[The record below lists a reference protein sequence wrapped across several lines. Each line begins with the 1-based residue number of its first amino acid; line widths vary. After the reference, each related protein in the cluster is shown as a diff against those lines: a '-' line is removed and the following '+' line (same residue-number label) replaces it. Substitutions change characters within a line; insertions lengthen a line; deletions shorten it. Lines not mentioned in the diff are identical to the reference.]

1 MSETPTPAASFTAFP
16 AIEKH
21 GVVGDRRTGALVAAC
36 GSIDWFCTPEFD
48 GPPVFGALLDPERGG
63 FCRFGPHEIVQGSQR
78 YLPGTAAL
86 VTTWANGEDAAAVE
100 LTDVMAWPETERP
113 DDVREQRVIIRRLR
127 VTRNA
132 TVRFE
137 LCPKHG
143 FAVSPEAAT
152 PMQGGGV
159 FTFSAGTL
167 GLWASFEV
175 NVEPQRVCALLHME
189 ANEEHWAVVGWN
201 TPPEKWSVTRAA
213 ATFTDAINYWSG
225 WSAGLKLGAADE
237 RATLLQRSALTV
249 QLLSHAEHDSAV
261 AALTTSLP
269 ERLGGDKNYDYRYAW
284 VRDASLSLA
293 LLARAG
299 KTGEVQRY
307 LRWLCGVVSTTAS
320 PLQVCYRLDG
330 DPHLDQAELEGV
342 RGYADSRPVLVG
354 NRAAKQMQLGSLGFF
369 ADCARI
375 YVDGG
380 GEWQEEFWLLLKRAA
395 DFTSAHWQEKD
406 CGVWE
411 LPQKAHYV
419 ASRVMSWVVLERAAH
434 IANKTGHAAETDHW
448 RETAAAIHAEVLE
461 KGWCSLKNSFRQR
474 YGSDALDAAALLIPL
489 MNFLPADH
497 PKVIGTLAAIER
509 ELVVDGLVHR
519 FDPTDTMG
527 GRQLPIGEFEGAFL
541 PCVFWHAHALAK
553 AGRCEQAE
561 TILAKCEAVA
571 GEPGLFAEEIDARKN
586 TFLGNTPLLF
596 SHAEYVRAVTALH
609 EARDTAARSAGKP
622 TP

>member
-1 MSETPTPAASFTAFP
+1 MSETQIPAAAFAAFP
-16 AIEKH
+16 AIGKH
-21 GVVGDRRTGALVAAC
+21 GVIGDRRTGALIAAC
-36 GSIDWFCTPEFD
+36 GSVDWFCTPDFD
-48 GPPVFGALLDPERGG
+48 GSPVFGALLDPERGG
-63 FCRFGPHEIVQGSQR
+63 FCRFGPSEILQGRQR
-78 YLPGTAAL
+78 YLPGTASL
-86 VTTWANGEDAAAVE
+86 VTTWAEGTDAAAIE
-100 LTDVMAWPETERP
+100 LTDVMAWPETDRP
-113 DDVREQRVIIRRLR
+113 DDVHGQRVIIRRLR
-127 VTRNA
+127 VTQDA
-132 TVRFE
+132 TMRFE
-137 LCPKHG
+137 LCPRRG
-143 FAVSPEAAT
+143 FAVPPEAAT
-152 PMQGGGV
+152 PTQSGAV
-159 FTFSAGTL
+159 FTFADGTL

-175 NVEPQRVCALLHME
+175 NVEPHRACAVHRMG
-189 ANEEHWAVVGWN
+189 AGEEHWVVIGWN
-201 TPPEKWSVTRAA
+201 TPPEKWSVARAA
-213 ATFTDAINYWSG
+213 ATFVDAKNYWSG
-225 WSAGLKLGAADE
+225 WSAGLDLGNAGE
-237 RATLLQRSALTV
+237 RVTTLQRSALIV
-249 QLLSHAEHDSAV
+249 QLLSHATHDSAV

-307 LRWLCGVVSTTAS
+307 LQWLCGLTSASSS

-330 DPHLDQAELEGV
+330 NPRLDQTELKGV
-342 RGYADSRPVLVG
+342 RGYEDSRPVLVG

-380 GEWQEEFWLLLKRAA
+380 GEWRDEFWQLLKRAA
-395 DFTSAHWQEKD
+395 DFTCAHWQEKD

-411 LPQKAHYV
+411 LPQEAHYV
-419 ASRVMSWVVLERAAH
+419 ASRVMSWVVLERAVY
-434 IANKTGHAAETDHW
+434 IANQTGHAAETDHW
-448 RETAAAIHAEVLE
+448 RETAATVHTEVME

-489 MNFLPADH
+489 MDFLPADH
-497 PKVIGTLAAIER
+497 PRVVGTLLAIER

-527 GRQLPIGEFEGAFL
+527 GKQLPIGEFEGAFL

-561 TILAKCEAVA
+561 AILVKCEAVA
-571 GEPGLFAEEIDARKN
+571 GELGLFAEEIDARKN
-586 TFLGNTPLLF
+586 IFLGNTPLLF
-596 SHAEYVRAVTALH
+596 SHVEYTRAVTALN
-609 EARDTAARSAGKP
+609 ETRATAARSSPKP

>member
-1 MSETPTPAASFTAFP
+1 MSEAQKPVSSPATFP

-36 GSIDWFCTPEFD
+36 GSIDWFCAPEFD
-48 GPPVFGALLDPERGG
+48 GLPVFGALLDPEHGG
-63 FCRFGPHEIVQGSQR
+63 FCRFGPRETVQGRQC
-78 YLPGTAAL
+78 YQPGNAAL
-86 VTTWANGEDAAAVE
+86 VTTWAGGQDATIE
-100 LTDVMAWPETERP
+100 LTDIMAWPETARS
-113 DDVREQRVIIRRLR
+113 DDVQGQRVIIRRLR
-127 VTRNA
+127 VTQDVA
-132 TVRFE
+132 MRFE

-143 FAVSPEAAT
+143 FAAPSEAAT
-152 PMQGGGV
+152 PTQNGAV
-159 FTFSAGTL
+159 FVFADGNL

-175 NVEPQRVCALLHME
+175 SVEPHRACAVHHME
-189 ANEEHWAVVGWN
+189 AGEEHWAVIGWN
-201 TPPEKWSVTRAA
+201 TPPGEWSVARAA
-213 ATFTDAINYWSG
+213 ATFVDAKNYWSG
-225 WSAGLKLGAADE
+225 WSAGLKLEAAGE
-237 RATLLQRSALTV
+237 RAAGVQRSALTV
-249 QLLSHAEHDSAV
+249 QLLSHAKHDSAV

-293 LLARAG
+293 LLARSG
-299 KTGEVQRY
+299 KPEEVQRY
-307 LRWLCGVVSTTAS
+307 LRWLCGLTSATSS

-330 DPHLDQAELEGV
+330 NPHLDQAEIEGV
-342 RGYADSRPVLVG
+342 RGYEDSRPVIIG
-354 NRAAKQMQLGSLGFF
+354 NRAAKQTQLGSLGFF

-375 YVDGG
+375 YIDQG

-395 DFTSAHWQEKD
+395 DFTCAHWQEKD

-419 ASRVMSWVVLERAAH
+419 ASRVMSWVVLERAVY
-434 IANKTGHAAETDHW
+434 IANQTGHAAETDHW
-448 RETAAAIHAEVLE
+448 RETATAIHAEVME
-461 KGWCSLKNSFRQR
+461 KGWCPLKNSFRQR
-474 YGSDALDAAALLIPL
+474 YDSDALDAAALLIPL
-489 MNFLPADH
+489 MDFLPSDH
-497 PKVIGTLAAIER
+497 PRVVGTLAALER

-519 FDPTDTMG
+519 FDPTETMG
-527 GRQLPIGEFEGAFL
+527 GKQLPIGEFEGAFL

-571 GEPGLFAEEIDARKN
+571 GELGLFAEEIDARKN

-596 SHAEYVRAVTALH
+596 SHVEYTRAVVALH
-609 EARDTAARSAGKP
+609 AARATSARSAPKP